1 MNKKPVK
8 VAVLAT
14 VAGFGGAEKVVLSLI
29 GNINNELYELIPIV
43 FTRYTQAGN
52 KFFKYIGRVN
62 RQYHKVPLNNYKF
75 KYVNPFS
82 NIVEVY
88 RLLKREKFDL
98 IHTHGYRADV
108 IGVILCKLTGL
119 PIISTCH
126 GFISNDRNLKIYN
139 TLDRFSLRFFNK
151 IITVSDSI
159 KNDLIK
165 NGINESKII
174 VIQNAVEEKIE
185 DEIFFYNRKEKRQ
198 LLNIK
203 EDEFVL
209 GYIGRL
215 SEEKGIRYL
224 IESSSILND
233 LNIPIKVL
241 IIGQGPQQKE
251 LEDLAREEGI
261 ESKIILT
268 GFQNEIETWFPSIDI
283 FVLPS
288 LTEGTPMALL
298 EAMAYGIPVVA
309 SAVGGIPK
317 IINSGKN
324 GILVSPSEPEEI
336 ARAVSSICLKKDLY
350 NRLSKMA
357 KQTIKS
363 KFNINE
369 WANRIESVY
378 NEIFDKQDLKVK

>member
-8 VAVLAT
+8 AAVLAT

-43 FTRYTQAGN
+43 FTRYTQAVN

-151 IITVSDSI
+151 IITVSDPI
-159 KNDLIK
+159 KIDLIK
-165 NGINESKII
+165 SGIDESKII

-198 LLNIK
+198 LLNTK

-215 SEEKGIRYL
+215 SEEKGIKYL
-224 IESSSILND
+224 IESSSMLND
-233 LNIPIKVL
+233 LNIPVKVL

-251 LEDLAREEGI
+251 LEDLAKEKGI
-261 ESKIILT
+261 ESKVIFT
-268 GFQNEIETWFPSIDI
+268 GFQWDVENWLPALDV

-288 LTEGTPMALL
+288 LTEGTPMSLL
-298 EAMAYGIPVVA
+298 EAMAFGIPVVA
-309 SAVGGIPK
+309 SAVGGVPQVID
-317 IINSGKN
+317 SGKN
-324 GILVSPSEPEEI
+324 GILVSPGKPGEI
-336 ARAVSSICLKKDLY
+336 KDAVLNLYRNENFRTNISTAGQKYIAAKHNVEDWVRKIEGEYLNLLK
-350 NRLSKMA
+350 
-357 KQTIKS
+357 
-363 KFNINE
+363 
-369 WANRIESVY
+369 
-378 NEIFDKQDLKVK
+378 

>member
-8 VAVLAT
+8 AAVLAT

-43 FTRYTQAGN
+43 FTRYTQAVN

-151 IITVSDSI
+151 IITVSDPI
-159 KNDLIK
+159 KIDLIK
-165 NGINESKII
+165 SGIDESKII

-198 LLNIK
+198 LLNTK

-215 SEEKGIRYL
+215 SEEKGIKYL
-224 IESSSILND
+224 IESSSMLND
-233 LNIPIKVL
+233 LNIPVKVL

-251 LEDLAREEGI
+251 LEDLAKEKGI
-261 ESKIILT
+261 ESKVIFT
-268 GFQNEIETWFPSIDI
+268 GFQWDVENWLPALDV

-288 LTEGTPMALL
+288 LTEGTPMSLL
-298 EAMAYGIPVVA
+298 EAMAFGIPVVA
-309 SAVGGIPK
+309 SAVGGVPQVID
-317 IINSGKN
+317 SGKN
-324 GILVSPSEPEEI
+324 GILVSPGKPGEI
-336 ARAVSSICLKKDLY
+336 KDAVLNLYRNENLRTNISTAGQKYIAAKHNVEDWVRKIEGEYLNLLK
-350 NRLSKMA
+350 
-357 KQTIKS
+357 
-363 KFNINE
+363 
-369 WANRIESVY
+369 
-378 NEIFDKQDLKVK
+378 